1 MRDPTIKFALNVP
14 LLLDLQ
20 ELARRR
26 NQSVAR
32 VLRDLVR
39 EATRQGRKAGNTRDE
54 TDTSDSRR

>member
-1 MRDPTIKFALNVP
+1 MRDPTVKFALNVP

-20 ELARRR
+20 ELARER

-39 EATRQGRKAGNTRDE
+39 EATHKGGKVGNVDN
-54 TDTSDSRR
+54 DTERNR